1 MYNLPG
7 ISLRSLLI
15 AACILSQ
22 FSVFAQTDATVSRDS
37 ARIVAYNLEST
48 AHSGDKGTT
57 LTTNLDGMQLY
68 QTWYRTQYFNT
79 SLGNLGNPFQSLVY
93 AQQFNR
99 GFHFGFRAFEPYTF
113 QLEDQLVYDAQAP
126 YTEAFYVQG
135 GKVENFFR
143 LLHTQNI
150 GKKFNAGFEFK
161 RVNSEGQYVRQAAA
175 HSALRIHAL
184 FKPGKGRYQVLA
196 AAVYHKGVSQENGGL
211 TAEGDSLYG
220 TELRSNPKLLPI
232 NLGIA
237 RNEVFQNGLLVR
249 QHVDLFRWFND
260 SLPAKKGGFLRVQ
273 HTFLHG
279 FQKHAY
285 DDEQPVNA
293 YYDTV
298 FESGRLS
305 TTYNMLRFISESALM
320 RISSGGDTSKFL
332 RFDARAFVRQ
342 QWAVINA
349 AQFIANEQ
357 VLFDVFNQSAGVA
370 LHLANRT
377 TTLDARGEYFYA
389 GFNAGDQNLDIRYKQ
404 ELGKEFTIGIR
415 ANQFK
420 QTPDGQLLH
429 FVSNFGRWKNDF
441 DPIKHQ
447 NFSAELNAKKLRLSL
462 IASWQNTNGFIYLDS
477 LAKPVQDSGAVN
489 VIRLGLTHTL
499 RLWKF
504 YLQSNICYQKSSNS
518 ETIRIPEIQ
527 FRESFYFQSRIRKAA
542 PIMRIGVDL
551 TGCTA
556 FRSQAYLPFAG
567 MYFNTSNQATSNL
580 FLLDF
585 YVSVQVRR
593 ARFFLKSEHTNSLWS
608 ESDYVVSP
616 FYPLARHGIKLGLSW
631 VFFD

>member
-22 FSVFAQTDATVSRDS
+22 LSVIAQTEATVSRDS
-37 ARIVAYNLEST
+37 ARIVAITLEASEL
-48 AHSGDKGTT
+48 SGDNGIPLK
-57 LTTNLDGMQLY
+57 TNLDGMQLY
-68 QTWYRTQYFNT
+68 PTWYRTQYFNT
-79 SLGNLGNPFQSLVY
+79 GLGNLGNPFQSLVY
-93 AQQFNR
+93 RQGFNR

-161 RVNSEGQYVRQAAA
+161 RINSEGQYVRQAAA
-175 HSALRIHAL
+175 HSALRMHVL
-184 FKPGKGRYQVLA
+184 YKPGKGRYQVLA
-196 AAVYHKGVSQENGGL
+196 AAVYHKGVNQENGGL
-211 TAEGDSLYG
+211 TPEGDSLYG

-232 NLGIA
+232 NLAIA
-237 RNEVFQNGLLVR
+237 RNEVFQNGLLLR
-249 QHVDLFRWFND
+249 QHVDLFRSIND
-260 SLPAKKGGFLRVQ
+260 TILPRKGGFLRIQ

-305 TTYNMLRFISESALM
+305 TTYNMQRFVSESAFM
-320 RISSGGDTSKFL
+320 RISSASDTSKFM
-332 RFDARAFVRQ
+332 RFDGRVFVRQ

-357 VLFDVFNQSAGVA
+357 VLFDVFNQSAGIVVR
-370 LHLANRT
+370 LANRT
-377 TTLDARGEYFYA
+377 TTLDTRAEYFYA
-389 GFNAGDQNLDIRYKQ
+389 GFNAGDQNLDICYKQ

-447 NFSAELNAKKLRLSL
+447 NFAAELNAKKLRLSL

-477 LAKPVQDSGAVN
+477 LAKPVQDSVGVN
-489 VIRLGLTHTL
+489 VLRLGLTHTV

-504 YLQSNICYQKSSNS
+504 FLQSNICYQKSSNS

-527 FRESFYFQSRIRKAA
+527 FRESFYFQSRIRKSS
-542 PIMRIGVDL
+542 PILRIGIDL
-551 TGCTA
+551 TGCSA
-556 FRSQAYLPFAG
+556 FRPQSYLPYAG
-567 MYFNTSNQATSNL
+567 MFFNAANASKSSL
-580 FLLDF
+580 LLLDF
-585 YVSVQVRR
+585 YLSVQVRR
-593 ARFFLKSEHTNSLWS
+593 ARFFLKSEHINSLWS
-608 ESDYVVSP
+608 TSDYIVAP
-616 FYPLARHGIKLGLSW
+616 HYPLARHGIKLGLSW

>member
-15 AACILSQ
+15 AAFI
-22 FSVFAQTDATVSRDS
+22 FSIFSGFAQTESTVSRDS
-37 ARIVAYNLEST
+37 ARIVAFTLEASER
-48 AHSGDKGTT
+48 SGDKGTT
-57 LTTNLDGMQLY
+57 LSTNLDGMQLY

-93 AQQFNR
+93 TQQFNR

-175 HSALRIHAL
+175 HSALRMHTL

-220 TELRSNPKLLPI
+220 TELRDSPKLLPI
-232 NLGIA
+232 NLAIA

-249 QHVDLFRWFND
+249 QHVDLFRSFND
-260 SLPAKKGGFLRVQ
+260 SLPAINGGFLRVQ

-305 TTYNMLRFISESALM
+305 TTYNMQRFISESALM
-320 RISSGGDTSKFL
+320 RISSAVDTSKFL
-332 RFDARAFVRQ
+332 RFDARAFIRQ
-342 QWAVINA
+342 QWAVMNA

-357 VLFDVFNQSAGVA
+357 VLFDVFNQSAGLA
-370 LHLANRT
+370 MRLANRT

-429 FVSNFGRWKNDF
+429 FVSNFGRWKNNF

-447 NFSAELNAKKLRLSL
+447 NFAAELNAKKLRLSF
-462 IASWQNTNGFIYLDS
+462 IASWQNTSGLIYLDS
-477 LAKPVQDSGAVN
+477 LAMPAQDSGAVN
-489 VIRLGLTHTL
+489 VMRLGLTHTL

-504 YLQSNICYQKSSNS
+504 YIQSNICYQKSSNS
-518 ETIRIPEIQ
+518 ETIRIPELQ
-527 FRESFYFQSRIRKAA
+527 FRESVYFQSRIRKAA

-551 TGCTA
+551 TGCSA
-556 FRSQAYLPFAG
+556 FRPQSYLPYAG
-567 MYFNTSNQATSNL
+567 MFFNAANASKSSL

-585 YVSVQVRR
+585 YLSVQVRR
-593 ARFFLKSEHTNSLWS
+593 ARFFLKSEHINSLWS
-608 ESDYVVSP
+608 TGDYIVAP
-616 FYPLARHGIKLGLSW
+616 NYPLARHGIKLGLSW